1 MAINPQTLQYLG
13 ALAGMVS
20 QAQSNT
26 QAQAGGNLADAMAKT
41 MATPDMAQTQ
51 GQAQSGAAQPS
62 APATPT
68 VNGVPQQPQAGYG
81 QAQEQ
86 PQSSLGNT
94 SPAQMPAQAIN
105 QGAEAAQTPT
115 EKGFFN
121 TLVQN
126 LSGRMADGSQLTG
139 EALQDFQYGH
149 TLGGFLGAL
158 GGAIGGDTTG
168 GRLGQA
174 VYQQAAGGLA
184 ANNAERREMN
194 TNQLLQAALQSS
206 GKPSSYTPQTNSPTG
221 TGGLSSLVSN
231 GESAMGSL
239 KESLDRIQRLN
250 GIKES

>member
-20 QAQSNT
+20 QAQANT
-26 QAQAGGNLADAMAKT
+26 QAQAGGNLADAMART
-41 MATPDMAQTQ
+41 ATTDGLQPTQ
-51 GQAQSGAAQPS
+51 
-62 APATPT
+62 
-68 VNGVPQQPQAGYG
+68 PQQPQAGYG
-81 QAQEQ
+81 QAQAQ

-115 EKGFFN
+115 EKGFFD

-139 EALQDFQYGH
+139 EALRDFQYGH

-158 GGAIGGDTTG
+158 GGAVGGDSTG

-174 VYQQAAGGLA
+174 VYQQSVGGLA

-206 GKPSSYTPQTNSPTG
+206 GKPSSYAPQTNSPTG
-221 TGGLSSLVSN
+221 SGGLSSLVSN

>member
-1 MAINPQTLQYLG
+1 MAINPQTLQYIG
-13 ALAGMVS
+13 ALAGMVANS
-20 QAQSNT
+20 QANT
-26 QAQAGGNLADAMAKT
+26 QAMAGGNLADAMAKT
-41 MATPDMAQTQ
+41 AATPD
-51 GQAQSGAAQPS
+51 GAQP
-62 APATPT
+62 TQ
-68 VNGVPQQPQAGYG
+68 PQQPQAGYG
-81 QAQEQ
+81 QAQVQ
-86 PQSSLGNT
+86 LQQSSIGNT

-115 EKGFFN
+115 EKGFFD
-121 TLVQN
+121 TLVQT

-139 EALQDFQYGH
+139 EALKDFQFGH

-158 GGAIGGDTTG
+158 GGAIGGDSTG

-184 ANNAERREMN
+184 ANNAESREMN

-206 GKPSSYTPQTNSPTG
+206 GGKPSSYTPQVNAQTG

-239 KESLDRIQRLN
+239 KESLDRMQRLN